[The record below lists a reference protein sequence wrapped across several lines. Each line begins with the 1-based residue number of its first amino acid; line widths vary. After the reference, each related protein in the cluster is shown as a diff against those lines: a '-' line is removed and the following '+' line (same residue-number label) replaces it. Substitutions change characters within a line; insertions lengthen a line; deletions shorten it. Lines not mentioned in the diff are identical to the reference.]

1 MDREPGITNI
11 LTKSAEMDESIRHTD
26 IENLDLLP
34 CGVLPPNPSEIL
46 ASQSMRDVLE
56 ELKKRYDVVFF
67 DSPPAIAVTDASV
80 LGAQTDGVSLV
91 LRSGKTSAEAALR
104 AKTLLENGQAK
115 VIGTILNGIDIEHT
129 YGKYGYYYYH
139 YYYYYSSDED
149 GDGQVRK
156 GKKRRTHRR
165 QSRSIWKL
173 IVPILVLL
181 IVGGILARESILE
194 FIGSDIPYLNS
205 LLRDKKDDSGDET
218 MSSDRVGRDLSGE
231 SESAQTA
238 GLDLP
243 DVNGSPVISGIN
255 QSTSQEKTPSRS
267 EPDGLNAK

>member
-1 MDREPGITNI
+1 M
-11 LTKSAEMDESIRHTD
+11 
-26 IENLDLLP
+26 
-34 CGVLPPNPSEIL
+34 
-46 ASQSMRDVLE
+46 
-56 ELKKRYDVVFF
+56 FF

-181 IVGGILARESILE
+181 IAGGILARESILE

-243 DVNGSPVISGIN
+243 DVNGSLY
-255 QSTSQEKTPSRS
+255 Q
-267 EPDGLNAK
+267 A